1 MIKVTNNMWVKIE
14 CTDKMIEI
22 LAIIYTNDLYVLQKG
37 EYNEAED
44 IITQRWLALWNIF
57 WGTLTVLPGL
67 QILPELLS
75 QRDEDWEYWN
85 IILDKLFWAY
95 EKQKI

>member
-37 EYNEAED
+37 EYNEA
-44 IITQRWLALWNIF
+44 
-57 WGTLTVLPGL
+57 
-67 QILPELLS
+67 
-75 QRDEDWEYWN
+75 
-85 IILDKLFWAY
+85 
-95 EKQKI
+95 